1 MTDIHPQ
8 PETIE
13 ISHTLDGV
21 TTSFRIETRADGTFL
36 LRTPGNDPEVFDTD
50 GGLFAEVRNITANL
64 HGSR

>member
-1 MTDIHPQ
+1 MTDIRPQ

-21 TTSFRIETRADGTFL
+21 TTSFRIETRADGTAL
-36 LRTPGNDPEVFDTD
+36 LRTPSFDPEVFDTD
-50 GGLFAEVRNITANL
+50 GGLFAVVRSITANP